1 MMLINAAMRARKVL
15 DLGGDSI
22 VQYMCVTIIFSILR
36 ISRTENGAE
45 KQVNNMNVNSS
56 MALEFCSLTW
66 FSS

>member
-22 VQYMCVTIIFSILR
+22 VQYMRVTIILSILR

-45 KQVNNMNVNSS
+45 KQVNNMTVNSS
-56 MALEFCSLTW
+56 MALEYCSPTW